1 MHKPSITLTLV
12 ASLILMSIANA
23 YATDEVPTFKAKV
36 GELKKIT
43 FKLTYDVS
51 KPQPYWQIIQV
62 KNEEGFT
69 DQLSMVHGVLQGS
82 SEIWPQQS
90 WIPKKPG
97 EYIVEIFLWRCIDC
111 PQALGPNLTMKVI
124 VEP

>member
-1 MHKPSITLTLV
+1 MHKLLVVTVVVSIFLT
-12 ASLILMSIANA
+12 SMANA
-23 YATDEVPTFKAKV
+23 YAADEPPTFKAKV
-36 GELKKIT
+36 GESKKIT

-69 DQLSMVHGVLQGS
+69 DQLSVVHDVLQGS
-82 SEIWPQQS
+82 SEIRPQQS

-97 EYIVEIFLWRCIDC
+97 EYIVEIFLWGCIDC
-111 PQALGPNLTMKVI
+111 PQALVPNLTMKVI